1 MVLSREGDEREI
13 DVAVYL
19 PAGPRTL
26 VIGVECR
33 GHGRSGTKEWIDGL
47 IGKYDGL
54 PVDKIVAVHERG
66 FTKGALK
73 KAADAHIECVTLGRA
88 RQDHWLKQLRA
99 PAVEL
104 RSRVFRIEG
113 VTVTVDAPPPA
124 PTFDVPSAI
133 LHLSPEPPTSVL
145 ALIKTAHTNKAII
158 EKVHSYLI
166 AHNVLDVV
174 QRFTMD
180 LDLGPAPS
188 ISAEGRRW
196 PLKRVELAIAAKSLG
211 LNTEYAAA
219 TYAHSQ
225 VATFS
230 EQLGPFE
237 MTGVMTEPVT
247 GMPNE
252 RFRVHIE
259 KPLAWPSD

>member
-88 RQDHWLKQLRA
+88 RQD
-99 PAVEL
+99 V
-104 RSRVFRIEG
+104 SR
-113 VTVTVDAPPPA
+113 
-124 PTFDVPSAI
+124 
-133 LHLSPEPPTSVL
+133 
-145 ALIKTAHTNKAII
+145 
-158 EKVHSYLI
+158 
-166 AHNVLDVV
+166 
-174 QRFTMD
+174 
-180 LDLGPAPS
+180 
-188 ISAEGRRW
+188 
-196 PLKRVELAIAAKSLG
+196 RVEGKDRSA
-211 LNTEYAAA
+211 
-219 TYAHSQ
+219 
-225 VATFS
+225 
-230 EQLGPFE
+230 
-237 MTGVMTEPVT
+237 
-247 GMPNE
+247 
-252 RFRVHIE
+252 FRGGKRGIL
-259 KPLAWPSD
+259 KA